1 MKSSLPP
8 PPPLDVEHAN
18 RWSNLKPPSPL
29 TLDLDLDLNLKMPSN
44 DVAEENGHCW
54 LFDALRL
61 GDDLCA
67 TAQKGA
73 GEDERDEDREKRTAR
88 WRWGRW
94 KRQRKFRYVGSGN
107 GMNSKPPIPLLFLIS
122 RSVLNISSLQF
133 QVSVSPH
140 LLLVGF
146 GGPPEEDLWLW
157 LSPPQQPHQV
167 VALMGWVV
175 VQYENRS

>member
-1 MKSSLPP
+1 MIKAISCTNTFGLAEAEENLRWHRDRTLAYEGDLSSKRRSKAGSEGRDADLKSSLPP

-29 TLDLDLDLNLKMPSN
+29 TLDLDLNLKMPSN

-94 KRQRKFRYVGSGN
+94 KRQRKFRVWW
-107 GMNSKPPIPLLFLIS
+107 SK
-122 RSVLNISSLQF
+122 
-133 QVSVSPH
+133 
-140 LLLVGF
+140 
-146 GGPPEEDLWLW
+146 
-157 LSPPQQPHQV
+157 
-167 VALMGWVV
+167 
-175 VQYENRS
+175 